1 MIEKIDRTTQG
12 LMFKGKHFDHGF
24 ETTRNGWCCRRNQ
37 TLAQRSNSALQNS
50 FRDVLLPTS
59 KMICV
64 AREFD

>member
-1 MIEKIDRTTQG
+1 
-12 LMFKGKHFDHGF
+12 MFKGKHFDHGF